1 MYKIIPIPDDAAFDD
16 IEQLGSRTKFWY
28 THEGN
33 RCLFKVGRPGTGE
46 HWSEKVA
53 SELAGLLGIPH
64 ATYELAVW
72 RGMKGVLSPFFMPQ
86 DGRLVHG
93 NEMLAKVYPHY
104 EATRRFR
111 QRNHTLSSVLAIIKH
126 PMIEPPIGWINAP
139 AIETAVEVFLGYL
152 MLDAWIA
159 NQDRHH
165 ENWGLVVISD
175 AERARIHLAPSF
187 DHASSLGRNETDK
200 ARQERLTTIDQ
211 GRGINRYVE
220 RARSAFYQS
229 PSDAKPMSTLE
240 VFQKAAKRWPQ
251 AEKSWLARLEL
262 LSHQDTQKIFDLIP
276 EEEISPVAIDFAQT
290 MLTLNRQR
298 LLDVKGDLS

>member
-1 MYKIIPIPDDAAFDD
+1 MYKIIPIPDDAEFDD
-16 IEQLGSRTKFWY
+16 IEQLGSRTKFWF

-53 SELAGLLGIPH
+53 SELCELLGIPH
-64 ATYELAVW
+64 AIYELAVW
-72 RGMKGVLSPFFMPQ
+72 QGKKGVLSPFFMPQ
-86 DGRLVHG
+86 EGRLVHG
-93 NEMLAKVYPHY
+93 NELLAKVSPDY
-104 EATRRFR
+104 EASRRFG
-111 QRNHTLSSVLAIIKH
+111 QRHHTLFSVLALIKH
-126 PMIEPPIGWINAP
+126 PMVEPPIGWVSAP
-139 AIETAVEVFLGYL
+139 GIKTAVEVFLGYL

-175 AERARIHLAPSF
+175 KEGARIHLAPTF

-200 ARQERLTTIDQ
+200 ARQERLTTTDQ
-211 GRGINRYVE
+211 GRGMHRYAE

-240 VFQKAAKRWPQ
+240 VFLKAARRWPQ
-251 AEKSWLARLEL
+251 AAKSWLTRLES
-262 LSHQDTQKIFDLIP
+262 LSPLDTQKIFDLIP
-276 EEEISPVAIDFAQT
+276 KEEISPVAIDFAQT

-298 LLDVKGDLS
+298 LVDLKGDLS